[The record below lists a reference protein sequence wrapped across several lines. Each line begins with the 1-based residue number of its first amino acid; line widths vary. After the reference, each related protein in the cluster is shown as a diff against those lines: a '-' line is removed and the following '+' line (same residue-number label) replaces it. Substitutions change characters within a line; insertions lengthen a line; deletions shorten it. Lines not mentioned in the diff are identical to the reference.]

1 MIHHMF
7 DIMHYEQN
15 LVVNI
20 LKTILGEKDTKKVQ
34 HNIQALG
41 IYQSLWLKPHRQ
53 QSLMK
58 L

>member
-1 MIHHMF
+1 MHHMF
-7 DIMHYEQN
+7 DVMHCEQN
-15 LVVNI
+15 LAINV
-20 LKTILGEKDTKKVQ
+20 LKTILGEIDTKKVQ